1 MGFFLTYVPPP
12 QIVVVVQDSGGI
24 VSRYEDM
31 VAKYISEGRRIEIRG
46 MCSSACTLVLTSPNA
61 CVAKN
66 GEAAWHQA
74 FDSETHDVLPQVTKR
89 MIEKLPPR
97 LREYLD
103 GRIQRDYT
111 PATILGYEQLTALG
125 VKSCDEPA
133 EQFITKPAVNK
144 PPAIMTEAFY
154 AGVTKKVSIQTDE
167 EFPAS
172 GKPDKIAEWNSY
184 WAWAERQSKAQFG
197 GVSRDKQCFD
207 AGVCAHMVYYYDK
220 SGRYSEAV
228 EHRRGSTVV
237 DRMVCRSASPTSPTM
252 TCVGWVDGEVLKY
265 RQSGNAFVQASR

>member
-1 MGFFLTYVPPP
+1 MGVFLTYVPPP

-89 MIEKLPPR
+89 MIQNLPPK

-111 PATILGYEQLTALG
+111 PATILGYEQLTTLG
-125 VKSCDEPA
+125 VKSCDEPT
-133 EQFITKPAVNK
+133 EQAANK
-144 PPAIMTEAFY
+144 TPSIMTNAFY
-154 AGVTKKVSIQTDE
+154 ENLTRKLSMQTEVKPSATTTEASYAGATKKVTISTVKTV
-167 EFPAS
+167 PAPNKPIKQESLGGYWPWGNNHYKVKNCVS
-172 GKPDKIAEWNSY
+172 GSLCET
-184 WAWAERQSKAQFG
+184 
-197 GVSRDKQCFD
+197 VS
-207 AGVCAHMVYYYDK
+207 YYDK
-220 SGRYSEAV
+220 G
-228 EHRRGSTVV
+228 GS
-237 DRMVCRSASPTSPTM
+237 
-252 TCVGWVDGEVLKY
+252 K
-265 RQSGNAFVQASR
+265 